1 MLDKQTIATVQA
13 TIPLLQST
21 GSALTVHFYNRML
34 THNPELKDQFNMAH
48 QHSGDQATALFN
60 AVFAYAKFLD
70 QPAVLASAI
79 ERIAQKHTSFL
90 ITKEQYNIVGGHLL
104 ASIKELA
111 GEAATD
117 EVITAWAAAYGQLA
131 NIFIARE
138 EEIYSSNDSQE
149 GGWRGLR
156 QFTIVEKKVESDVI
170 TSFVLAP
177 TDGGKVMNYKPG
189 QYLGVHVDP
198 ELSDNKEVRQYS
210 LSDAPNGQTYR
221 ISVKRETLP
230 IAGIVSHYLHDESEV
245 GSHIY
250 VIPPAGDFFLAVQ
263 ATTPVVLLSG
273 GVGLTPMV
281 SMLNQLVKDNH
292 QGDINYLHACLDS
305 KHHAFSSHVTTLT
318 KQYENVTATTWYQ
331 TPEVN
336 DKLGDDYHHEGF
348 INLDVVREQILQPDA
363 HYYFCG
369 PVPFMQVINDKL
381 LGLGVKNEHIHYEM
395 FGPHASL

>member
-21 GSALTVHFYNRML
+21 GSVLTEHFYNRMF

-48 QHSGDQATALFN
+48 QHSGGQATALFN
-60 AVFAYAKFLD
+60 AVFAYAKYLD
-70 QPAVLASAI
+70 QPEVLASAI

-90 ITKEQYNIVGGHLL
+90 ITKKQYNIVGGHLL

-111 GEAATD
+111 GDVATD

-131 NIFIARE
+131 DIFIVRE

-149 GGWRGLR
+149 GGWRDLR
-156 QFTIVEKKVESDVI
+156 QFTVIEKIAESDVI
-170 TSFVLAP
+170 TSFVLSP
-177 TDGGKVMNYKPG
+177 TDGGMVMNYKPG

-198 ELSDNKEVRQYS
+198 KLSDNKEIRQYS

-230 IAGIVSHYLHDESEV
+230 IVGVVSNYLHNEAEV
-245 GSHIY
+245 GSHIH
-250 VIPPAGDFFLAVQ
+250 VIPPAGDFFLEVQ
-263 ATTPVVLLSG
+263 TTTPVVLLSG

-281 SMLNQLVKDNH
+281 SMLNKLVKDNH
-292 QGDINYLHACLDS
+292 QGDVNYLHACLDS
-305 KHHAFSSHVTTLT
+305 KHHAFSSHVASLAE
-318 KQYENVTATTWYQ
+318 QHENVFATTWYQ
-331 TPEVN
+331 TPEAN
-336 DKLGDDYHHEGF
+336 DKLGIDYHHAGF
-348 INLDVVREQILQPDA
+348 INLDTVSDKILQPDT

-369 PVPFMQVINDKL
+369 PVPFMQAINDKL
-381 LGLGVKNEHIHYEM
+381 LGLGVKGEHIHYEM